1 MTSISAVGEREESMK
16 NARSSRYNSRS
27 SSKLRSYCRRVVAL
41 SVKSAIVVAC
51 VFYMPTFAEAIPER
65 HEKCLA
71 SAVYHEARGE
81 STKAQRAV
89 VDVIVHRAVESGMT
103 YCQVVSEKSQFSW
116 YKRHGIK
123 RYDTDQKELL
133 YSALTHKRVLKDEN
147 FKFFY
152 SGRRPRWALHMA
164 CKPIGKLTFCKEKN
178 G

>member
-1 MTSISAVGEREESMK
+1 MAGEREESMK
-16 NARSSRYNSRS
+16 NAGISIYNSRS
-27 SSKLRSYCRRVVAL
+27 RSKFRGYCRRAVAL
-41 SVKSAIVVAC
+41 SVKSAIVAAC

-89 VDVIVHRAVESGMT
+89 VDVIVHRAVESGQT
-103 YCQVVSEKSQFSW
+103 YCQVVSERSQFSL
-116 YKRHGIK
+116 YRKHGIK

-133 YSALTHKRVLKDEN
+133 YSALTHKRVLNDEN

-152 SGRRPRWALHMA
+152 SGKKPRWAGHMA
-164 CKPIGKLTFCKEKN
+164 CKPIGKLTFCKERN